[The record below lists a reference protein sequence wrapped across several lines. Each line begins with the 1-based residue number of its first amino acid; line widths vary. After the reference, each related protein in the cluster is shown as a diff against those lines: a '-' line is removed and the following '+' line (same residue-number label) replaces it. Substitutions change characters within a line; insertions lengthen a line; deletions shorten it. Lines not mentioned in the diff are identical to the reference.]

1 VTADD
6 FSLPL
11 GQGRLPKQRPLPVLG
26 RRPMAILTV
35 VVAIIG
41 AGSLIAHEWLRPA
54 DGFWGAIDS
63 SGGILRG
70 GPMMLPLADFSPNFS
85 PDPMQR
91 DDAAVVPVALHATA
105 QPQSADDHA
114 LTTPVGQT
122 ITIVNG
128 LTGTRQD
135 LVVPV
140 AAPEDHS
147 NSDRDSTEMTGRD
160 RRPKSDG
167 RIARG
172 EAHDRR
178 AKDLA
183 GSPRRLSPPATP
195 GVVRP

>member
-1 VTADD
+1 VTTDD

-11 GQGRLPKQRPLPVLG
+11 GQGRPPKQRPLPAFG
-26 RRPMAILTV
+26 RSPMAILTV
-35 VVAIIG
+35 VVVAIVG
-41 AGSLIAHEWLRPA
+41 ASALIAHEWLRPA
-54 DGFWGAIDS
+54 DGFWGAIHA

-70 GPMMLPLADFSPNFS
+70 GPMMLPLANFS

-105 QPQSADDHA
+105 HPQSADDHA

-128 LTGTRQD
+128 LTGARQD

-147 NSDRDSTEMTGRD
+147 SSDGDATEMTGRD
-160 RRPKSDG
+160 RGPKSDG
-167 RIARG
+167 HLARG
-172 EAHDRR
+172 KAHVRR

-183 GSPRRLSPPATP
+183 GNPRRLSPPGTP